1 MSEHAPETPE
11 TPETPQTET
20 PETPATPAGG
30 WAGPSQDEWQKTTQ
44 SIDKLTQLVGEL
56 FEDPGEELEPPD
68 PNSFDMTD
76 PRQVAALM
84 EMVVDSRMGQIT
96 PYVKTAAQDQG
107 RRVMQ
112 ETFATLKGEGEGKVG
127 DFDENLA
134 ERLANFYFEQ
144 TGDPQGSLRAAAEE
158 AARIRAEER
167 AAGVKSV
174 PRRRGP
180 SDPDETGIGGGATPI
195 RKYESYD
202 DVVDA
207 YSRDTEV

>member
-1 MSEHAPETPE
+1 MSNRAEDPNPNPNPEPTPAEPTPTPAPEPS
-11 TPETPQTET
+11 
-20 PETPATPAGG
+20 GG
-30 WAGPSQDEWQKTTQ
+30 WAGPSREEWQR
-44 SIDKLTQLVGEL
+44 LTKQQEDIAKLVGEL

-68 PNSFDMTD
+68 PGSFDMTD

-96 PYVKTAAQDQG
+96 PYVKTAAQEQG
-107 RRVMQ
+107 RRVMK
-112 ETFATLKGEGEGKVG
+112 ENFATLKGEGEGKVG

-158 AARIRAEER
+158 AARIRKEER
-167 AAGVKSV
+167 DAGVKSV

-195 RKYESYD
+195 RKY
-202 DVVDA
+202 
-207 YSRDTEV
+207 